1 MTDAKEKTE
10 WQGLQP
16 DLYNIPQGFDK
27 VAALS
32 ASKREFE
39 SGAQSSGDKVEHKIL
54 DFVDTDYILADSD
67 EAALDTLYEAENN
80 RYRARVA
87 ELYGT
92 FQKAESELNSDIAKK
107 SAQEQE
113 QRATLDAMTQKKESA
128 RAVRDNVDAVLSA
141 YPESMQKDVR
151 TALEKGGKLPE
162 PKALKDKIKVLWNK
176 RKINKSKRNVDEFL
190 QSVQDDAA
198 KGCRS
203 ENAGKTSCSAG
214 RIQITNEKGSK
225 TLYFKNGD
233 EGKRIMSLSRSSS
246 REKYYGR

>member
-27 VAALS
+27 AAALS

-113 QRATLDAMTQKKESA
+113 QRATLDAMTWMRFCPPIPNRCKKTCA
-128 RAVRDNVDAVLSA
+128 PLWKRA
-141 YPESMQKDVR
+141 
-151 TALEKGGKLPE
+151 
-162 PKALKDKIKVLWNK
+162 
-176 RKINKSKRNVDEFL
+176 
-190 QSVQDDAA
+190 
-198 KGCRS
+198 
-203 ENAGKTSCSAG
+203 ENCPNP
-214 RIQITNEKGSK
+214 R
-225 TLYFKNGD
+225 
-233 EGKRIMSLSRSSS
+233 R
-246 REKYYGR
+246 